1 MTTPVLELYQIFE
14 LKEGVSQRGTQW
26 KRQSF
31 ACKTDEQ
38 YTKYPLFTTMNENAI
53 EQLAALK
60 EGDKVTVD
68 FDLDSH
74 DYNGTRYPDIMAW
87 RIVKVDGTQQQK
99 PASTTI
105 YQKNVPPAG
114 DAVAA
119 AQQAQQAQP
128 QTPEAP
134 EAPVDEST
142 DLPF

>member
-1 MTTPVLELYQIFE
+1 MTTPVLEIYHIFE
-14 LKEGVSQRGTQW
+14 KKEGVSARGTQW
-26 KRQSF
+26 VRQSF

-38 YTKYPLFTTMNENAI
+38 YTKYPLFTVMNENALS
-53 EQLAALK
+53 QLAECK
-60 EGDKVTVD
+60 EGDKVTID

-74 DYNGTRYPDIMAW
+74 EWNDVRYPDITAW
-87 RIVKVDGTQQQK
+87 RIVKADGTQQK

-105 YQKNVPPAG
+105 YQKDVPPSG